1 MKKIVLRKLSLDLQE
16 LVTDRMANDGCGPV
30 AAVTAILH
38 DAAIER
44 MVEHDI
50 AILKGSWQDNDEAGP
65 SAVAVGYGQVQ
76 ITIQAR

>member
-16 LVTDRMANDGCGPV
+16 LITDRMANDGCDPG

-38 DAAIER
+38 GAAIER

-50 AILKGSWQDNDEAGP
+50 AILKESWQDNDEAGS
-65 SAVAVGYGQVQ
+65 SAASLWE
-76 ITIQAR
+76 